1 MALMKQ
7 NTKTEK
13 VLDAAFELLKSAG
26 DHGVTMRQVASNAG
40 MSLSNVQYYY
50 KSKDELLKAVAD
62 RYFNACLAELKVVEP
77 VGSHETLE
85 EDLERILALFLQH
98 GIEVTEMC
106 CVFREYWA
114 ISTRNQEIND
124 HINQYYE
131 EMVRILSGKLRPG
144 AKSEEG
150 LAKAVSFL
158 IPYVEGYSIT
168 ARAMPNS
175 IQSITET
182 LKVIICEFLG
192 D

>member
-1 MALMKQ
+1 MKERGAKAEKVIDCAMALLRD
-7 NTKTEK
+7 E
-13 VLDAAFELLKSAG
+13 G
-26 DHGVTMRQVASNAG
+26 DRGVTMRRVAQYAG

-85 EDLERILALFLQH
+85 EDLERLLALFLQH

-175 IQSITET
+175 IQSITES